1 MQKLCTMNHQIP
13 DEPLPVDLDHLNQ
26 TCRTGLVERL
36 GINYT
41 YVGTARA
48 EATMPVDERTCQP
61 FGILHGGASMALA
74 ETIAGVGTLSIIGA
88 DEHAVGQQLSVNHV
102 GSAAMGDTVKAV
114 ATLVHRGRSSHVW
127 HVDILSQ
134 TTGKL
139 VSTAQVLYCI
149 LKKEQNQQQQNQI
162 K

>member
-1 MQKLCTMNHQIP
+1 MHPQIT
-13 DEPLPVDLDHLNQ
+13 DEPLNVDLEALNR

-36 GINYT
+36 GIQYT

-61 FGILHGGASMALA
+61 FGVLHGGASMALA
-74 ETIAGVGTLSIIGA
+74 ETIAGVGSLANIA
-88 DEHAVGQQLSVNHV
+88 DDEHAVGQQVSVNHV
-102 GSAAMGDTVKAV
+102 SAATMGDTVHAV
-114 ATLVHRGRSSHVW
+114 ATLVHCGRTSHVW
-127 HVDILSQ
+127 HVDIISQ
-134 TTGKL
+134 TTGRL

-149 LKKEQNQQQQNQI
+149 LKKDQTQPHQNQI